1 MISTQAMGCTPQ
13 PHIDIQHV
21 NLNYKN
27 EKTGRDLKV
36 LSHINLQIQPGEFV
50 SIVGPSGCGK
60 STLLRIVAGLL
71 QPTSGKVLLD
81 GQSIEQSTQRTG
93 FVFQRDT
100 LLPWATV
107 EENIRVGLELS
118 GKSNHDALH
127 SVAQWIGF
135 LHLGG
140 FERHLPHQISGGM
153 RQRVALGRLLAY
165 EPDIYLMDEP
175 FGALDSQTKIL
186 MGRELLRIWELHKKS
201 IVFVTHDIEAA
212 VSLSDRVVVLSSR
225 PGQIQLDL
233 KIELERPRERI
244 QLRHQA
250 RFSDYVEEIWHKLK
264 IDEQLLV

>member
-1 MISTQAMGCTPQ
+1 MISAQALGYAPQ
-13 PHIDIQHV
+13 PHIAVQHV
-21 NLNYKN
+21 NLSYRND
-27 EKTGRDLKV
+27 KTAQALQV
-36 LSHINLQIQPGEFV
+36 LSNINLQIEPGEFV

-60 STLLRIVAGLL
+60 STLLRILAGLL

-81 GQSIEQSTQRTG
+81 GQPIDQSSQRTG
-93 FVFQRDT
+93 FMFQRDT

-107 EENIRVGLELS
+107 EENICIGLELS
-118 GKSNHDALH
+118 GKSKHDALH

-135 LHLGG
+135 LHLEG

-186 MGRELLRIWELHKKS
+186 MGRELLRVWELHKKS
-201 IVFVTHDIEAA
+201 VVFVTHDIDEA

-233 KIELERPRERI
+233 KIELRRPRDRM
-244 QLRHQA
+244 QLRHEA
-250 RFSDYVEEIWHKLK
+250 RFSRYVEEIWHMLN
-264 IDEQLLV
+264 IDEQLLA